1 MMLIVLTTTLLAV
14 ISFTNLKIDKTL
26 TQELLNKAHMQAQL
40 AAEYTKM
47 GVINQSREQVELQLN
62 QLSKFSSVYAA
73 VILLS
78 NESIIGYY
86 PNQDALSF
94 VDVSNKHSLSQTED
108 YQLTIA
114 PIMQDSKLIGHAY
127 VYHDLDKLYSHEL
140 NNIIFFILIFLVIW
154 LMSMQLAKHFQ
165 KRMFVPITHMLAHIK
180 DIYQSGNFEKRL
192 VSYTQDEMGELTN
205 GFNQILETVQKR
217 ENELTLH
224 SQRLRKLVDVR
235 TDQLN
240 KKAHYD
246 SLTNLPNRYLLV
258 DRLRK
263 AISKAKRTHSILA
276 VLFLDLDRFK
286 VINDNLGHQN
296 GDLLLKETAR
306 RLKKVSRNS
315 DTVARLGGDE
325 FVFLLEDLSS
335 PEDPVR
341 TAIRIIRSFEKPFLL
356 EEHILHISTSIGIS
370 VYPTDGLDYKTLLQ
384 NADISMYHAKREGTG
399 QYSFYSGEMNDS
411 SLERLKIES
420 NLRTAIANNEFY
432 LMFQPQLNLNNN
444 QCKNVEALLRWKNSE
459 VGEMSPGIYV
469 PIAEETGMINQIDL
483 WVIEQTC
490 KQIRLWREHGL
501 EEITVAVN
509 ISAGHLMSDTLL
521 HFLIKHVELNNVKP
535 SQIEIEITEAVFV
548 KHTERT
554 IKSLHAFKAL
564 GFKIA
569 IDDFGTGYSSLQY
582 IQDFPTDTLKLD
594 GMFIR
599 DLENNKMSQGIVCS
613 TIILAHSLGLE
624 LVTECVED
632 EYQLEF
638 LRKNGCDLIQG
649 YFYSKPLTPDL
660 LVEFIENQQ

>member
-1 MMLIVLTTTLLAV
+1 V
-14 ISFTNLKIDKTL
+14 IGD
-26 TQELLNKAHMQAQL
+26 
-40 AAEYTKM
+40 
-47 GVINQSREQVELQLN
+47 
-62 QLSKFSSVYAA
+62 
-73 VILLS
+73 
-78 NESIIGYY
+78 
-86 PNQDALSF
+86 
-94 VDVSNKHSLSQTED
+94 
-108 YQLTIA
+108 
-114 PIMQDSKLIGHAY
+114 AY
-127 VYHDLDKLYSHEL
+127 VYHDLDKLHSHEL
-140 NNIIFFILIFLVIW
+140 NNVIFFILIFLVIW
-154 LMSMQLAKHFQ
+154 FISMQLAKLFQ
-165 KRMFVPITHMLAHIK
+165 KNMLSPITQMLAHIK

-192 VSYTQDEMGELTN
+192 TNHTNDEMGSLTV
-205 GFNQILETVQKR
+205 GFNQILDTVQQR
-217 ENELTLH
+217 ENDLTAR
-224 SQRLRKLVDVR
+224 SQQLQKLVDVR
-235 TDQLN
+235 TEQLH
-240 KKAHYD
+240 KKAHFD
-246 SLTNLPNRYLLV
+246 SLTELPNRYLLV

-263 AISKAKRTHSILA
+263 AITRAKRKHSVLA

-306 RLKKVSRNS
+306 RLKRISRDS

-325 FVFLLEDLSS
+325 FVFLLEDLAS
-335 PEDPVR
+335 PKDPVR
-341 TAIRIIRSFEKPFLL
+341 TANRIISTFEKPFHL

-370 VYPTDGLDYKTLLQ
+370 VFPTDGSDYKTLLQ
-384 NADISMYHAKREGTG
+384 NADISMYHAKKEGAG
-399 QYSFYSGEMNDS
+399 QYSFYSDEMNDS

-420 NLRTAIANNEFY
+420 NLRTAIENDEFY
-432 LMFQPQLNLNNN
+432 LMFQPQFNLNNN
-444 QCKNVEALLRWKNSE
+444 NCKNAEALLRWRNE
-459 VGEMSPGIYV
+459 DVGEMSPGVYV

-490 KQIRLWREHGL
+490 KQIKTWKNQGL
-501 EEITVAVN
+501 TDITVAIN
-509 ISAGHLMSDTLL
+509 ISAGHLMSESLL
-521 HFLIKHVELNNVKP
+521 HFLIKHVELNEIET

-554 IKSLHAFKAL
+554 VKSLHTFKEL

-632 EYQLEF
+632 QYQLEF

-649 YFYSKPLTPDL
+649 YYYSKPLLPDDL
-660 LVEFIENQQ
+660 FDFIVNNKN